1 MIALL
6 SIHPE
11 YVQRMSR
18 GEKRVEFRRARFAR
32 EVAYVVVYATSPE
45 SRIAGYFEVVGV
57 DEGSP
62 TFLWRTH
69 REHSG
74 ISRKRLF
81 AYLRGARQAVAI
93 RIGKFHE
100 AKRKISLTDVG
111 AATPPQS
118 FMYLP
123 QEALAVLTS

>member
-18 GEKRVEFRRARFAR
+18 GEKRVEFRRARFSR
-32 EVAYVVVYATSPE
+32 ELTYVVVYATSPE

-62 TFLWRTH
+62 SFLWRTH
-69 REHSG
+69 GDHSG

-81 AYLRGARQAVAI
+81 DYLRGARQAVAI
-93 RIGKFHE
+93 RIGRFHE
-100 AKRKISLTDVG
+100 VKRKISLADVG
-111 AATPPQS
+111 AVAPPQS
-118 FMYLP
+118 FRYLP
-123 QEALAVLTS
+123 QEALAILTA